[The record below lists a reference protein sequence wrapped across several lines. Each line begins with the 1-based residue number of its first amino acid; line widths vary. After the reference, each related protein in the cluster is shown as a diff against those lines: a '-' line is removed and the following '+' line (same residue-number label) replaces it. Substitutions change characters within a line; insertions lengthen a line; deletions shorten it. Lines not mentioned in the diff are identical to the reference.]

1 VSHGW
6 KMKNVAK
13 EVSDKDFKQNGVRV
27 QVFHVSARGELALK
41 SHMAGKKHVSLIIED
56 KT

>member
-1 VSHGW
+1 
-6 KMKNVAK
+6 MKNVAK